1 MYLRTTQEEGS
12 YRILQ
17 VLVRSFEKNPQRV
30 TKIPLCG
37 RGRICLSCWV
47 NTLKVTGKAPAVD
60 LNSLGNT
67 KAPERCDGYPRSGYL
82 GAPRLYT
89 RISLNERE
97 TKKKDRNRAHDLP
110 NTGRAF
116 YPLSYENSWRSKSF
130 NWVHVWQASCILLGS
145 TQSESSWV

>member
-60 LNSLGNT
+60 LNSLRNT

-116 YPLSYENSWRSKSF
+116 YPLSYENSWRARPFS
-130 NWVHVWQASCILLGS
+130 
-145 TQSESSWV
+145 